1 MVACA
6 VMAVPV
12 AAEAAAQPDRRAMH
26 AVREYVKQR
35 HGDVGVAVV
44 RTDGRVRGFNG
55 RRRFVTASVVK
66 AMLLVAYL
74 RRVDAQRR
82 DLSDAERGQLTPMV
96 RRSSNRAASW
106 AYAQLGSA
114 PLRRLAR
121 RADMNQFWICCGWGF
136 AQFSA
141 RDQAKFFWRLERL
154 TPRRFR
160 GYALGLLGSITP
172 RQTWAI
178 PEIARPRG
186 YSVFFKGGWR
196 VTGRGRLVHQIAL
209 LKRGGRR
216 FSLAILSDGNPSMRY
231 ALRTLR
237 GVALRV
243 VR

>member
-6 VMAVPV
+6 VMAVPAGAG
-12 AAEAAAQPDRRAMH
+12 AAPYPDGEAMR
-26 AVREYVKQR
+26 AVRVYVKQR
-35 HGDVGVAVV
+35 QGDVGVAVV
-44 RTDGRVRGFNG
+44 RTDGRVRGING
-55 RRRFVTASVVK
+55 RSRFVGASVVK

-74 RRVDAQRR
+74 RRVDAQGRALTDR
-82 DLSDAERGQLTPMV
+82 ERAQLTPMI
-96 RRSSNRAASW
+96 RRSSNRAATW

-114 PLRRLAR
+114 PLRRIAQ
-121 RADMNQFWICCGWGF
+121 RAGMSEFWICCSWGS

-141 RDQAKFFWRLERL
+141 RDQAKVFWRLERL

-160 GYALGLLGSITP
+160 GYALGLLGSIIP
-172 RQTWAI
+172 KQTWAI
-178 PEIARPRG
+178 PEVGRPRG

-196 VTGRGRLVHQIAL
+196 RTPRGRLVHQVAL
-209 LKRGGRR
+209 LERGGRR
-216 FSLAILSDGNPSMRY
+216 FSLAILTDGNPSMRY